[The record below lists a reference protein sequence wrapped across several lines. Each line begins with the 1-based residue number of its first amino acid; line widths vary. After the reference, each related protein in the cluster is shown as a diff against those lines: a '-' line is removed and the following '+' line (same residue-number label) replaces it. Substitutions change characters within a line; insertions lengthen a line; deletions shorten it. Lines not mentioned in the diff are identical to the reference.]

1 MKTIT
6 VSAIINKPVDQVW
19 QSWTNPE
26 SIKQWAFASD
36 DWAVG
41 DVENDLREGGR
52 FKTNMHAKDNSAG
65 FDFTGKYTI
74 VNKNKEISYL
84 IDDGRTVQAIFEDLG
99 DRTKVT
105 QTFEMENQNSEEKQ
119 REGWQSIL
127 NNFKK
132 FVEAN

>member
-6 VSAIINKPVDQVW
+6 ITTVINKPIDQVW
-19 QSWTNPE
+19 ECWTTPE

-36 DWAVG
+36 DWEVG

-65 FDFTGKYTI
+65 FDFTGKYTV
-74 VNKNKEISYL
+74 VNKNNEISYV
-84 IDDGRTVQAIFEDLG
+84 IDDGRTVQAVFEDLG
-99 DRTKVT
+99 DKTKVT
-105 QTFEMENQNSEEKQ
+105 QTFEMESVNSEEKQ
-119 REGWQSIL
+119 RDGWQSIL